1 MRKMS
6 EQKKKNIMRVLM
18 LIMAVIMLFG
28 FVILPLTV
36 DVAAE
41 ETGVSVTVTEFET
54 GKLSEAIE
62 KAKDG
67 ADLNTITKLA
77 VSGGVMNA
85 SDYSAVCGY
94 PNVEYLELAGCETEN
109 GVIPE
114 NAVQSRNQLTY
125 ISLPSNTETI
135 GARAFSGNR
144 KLLKI
149 SIPATLRVI
158 GDYAFEGCEN
168 VEEFAIPAEVSS
180 IGTGAFSDCKA
191 LKAFS
196 LPEAIT
202 VIPDY
207 CFNKCSFTEMHFGP
221 QVEKIGEG
229 AFSDCYSLS
238 DVYYYGDK
246 APEVS
251 DNSFQ
256 NVKVTIH
263 TYEDGE
269 GFDGLTNN
277 FVSIGYD
284 LSGDSEYIP
293 PKSAETQPA
302 QTFSETESETAEAED
317 VSETEDAAETE
328 ASSEETVL
336 SEEAAETEAAAT
348 ESVTEA
354 VPAAAPA
361 NSFSGISVLIIAV
374 LCAALAV
381 TVTLLVVNK
390 KK

>member
-6 EQKKKNIMRVLM
+6 EQKKKNIMRVIM
-18 LIMAVIMLFG
+18 LIMAVVMLFG
-28 FVILPLTV
+28 FVILPLTI
-36 DVAAE
+36 DVSAE

-62 KAKDG
+62 EAKDG

-94 PNVEYLELAGCETEN
+94 PNVEFIELAGCETEN
-109 GVIPE
+109 GAIPE
-114 NAVQSRNQLTY
+114 NALQSRNQLTY
-125 ISLPSNTETI
+125 ISLPANTETI

-149 SIPATLRVI
+149 SIPSTLRTI

-168 VEEFAIPAEVSS
+168 VEEFAVPAEVTS

-207 CFNKCSFTEMHFGP
+207 CFNKCSFTEMHLGP
-221 QVEKIGEG
+221 QIEKIGEG
-229 AFSDCYSLS
+229 AFSDCYSLT
-238 DVYYYGDK
+238 DVYFYGDT
-246 APEVS
+246 APAIS

-263 TYEDGE
+263 TYEGGE

-284 LSGDSEYIP
+284 LSEDSEYIP

-302 QTFSETESETAEAED
+302 ETPSETEAESSED
-317 VSETEDAAETE
+317 ISETEAAPEASETE
-328 ASSEETVL
+328 ASSEETAITEI
-336 SEEAAETEAAAT
+336 SAETEAAT
-348 ESVTEA
+348 VTEA

-361 NSFSGISVLIIAV
+361 SSFSGISVLIIAV

>member
-6 EQKKKNIMRVLM
+6 EQKKKNIMRILM
-18 LIMAVIMLFG
+18 LFMAVVMLFG
-28 FVILPLTV
+28 FVILPLMI
-36 DVAAE
+36 DVSAE

-85 SDYSAVCGY
+85 ADYSAVCGY
-94 PNVEYLELAGCETEN
+94 PNVEFIELAGCETEN
-109 GVIPE
+109 GIIPE

-125 ISLPSNTETI
+125 ISLPANTESI

-149 SIPATLRVI
+149 SIPSTLRII

-168 VEEFAIPAEVSS
+168 VEEIAIPAEVTS

-202 VIPDY
+202 VVPDY

-221 QVEKIGEG
+221 QIEKIGAG
-229 AFSDCYSLS
+229 AFSDCYSLT
-238 DVYYYGDK
+238 DVYYYGEK
-246 APEVS
+246 APVLS

-263 TYEDGE
+263 TYDGGE

-284 LSGDSEYIP
+284 LSEDSEYVP
-293 PKSAETQPA
+293 PKSAET
-302 QTFSETESETAEAED
+302 
-317 VSETEDAAETE
+317 
-328 ASSEETVL
+328 
-336 SEEAAETEAAAT
+336 
-348 ESVTEA
+348 
-354 VPAAAPA
+354 
-361 NSFSGISVLIIAV
+361 
-374 LCAALAV
+374 
-381 TVTLLVVNK
+381 
-390 KK
+390 

>member
-6 EQKKKNIMRVLM
+6 EQKKKNIMRIIM
-18 LIMAVIMLFG
+18 LIMAVVMLFS
-28 FVILPLTV
+28 FVILPLTI
-36 DVAAE
+36 DVSAE

-67 ADLNTITKLA
+67 ADLNNITKIA

-109 GVIPE
+109 GIIPD
-114 NAVQSRNQLTY
+114 NSVQSRNQLTY

-135 GARAFSGNR
+135 GTRAFSGNR

-149 SIPATLRVI
+149 SIPSTLRII

-168 VEEFAIPAEVSS
+168 VEEFQVPAEVTS
-180 IGTGAFSDCKA
+180 IGTGAFSDCKS
-191 LKAFS
+191 LKEFS
-196 LPEAIT
+196 LPDAIT
-202 VIPDY
+202 VVPDY
-207 CFNKCSFTEMHFGP
+207 CFSKCSLTEIHFGP
-221 QVEKIGEG
+221 QIEKIGDG
-229 AFSDCYSLS
+229 AFSDCYSLT
-238 DVYYYGDK
+238 DVYYYGGT
-246 APEVS
+246 APAVS

-269 GFDGLTNN
+269 GFDGLSNN
-277 FVSIGYD
+277 FVSVGYD
-284 LSGDSEYIP
+284 LSEDSEYIP

-302 QTFSETESETAEAED
+302 ETSSETE
-317 VSETEDAAETE
+317 AET
-328 ASSEETVL
+328 SENVDI
-336 SEEAAETEAAAT
+336 SETEAAAET
-348 ESVTEA
+348 ESASDETASSEEPAETSSTTENVTEA
-354 VPAAAPA
+354 APAAASA
-361 NSFSGISVLIIAV
+361 SSFSGLSVLIIAV

-381 TVTLLVVNK
+381 TVTLLIVK

>member
-6 EQKKKNIMRVLM
+6 EQKKKNLMRVFM
-18 LIMAVIMLFG
+18 LIMAIVMLFG
-28 FVILPLTV
+28 FVILPLTI
-36 DVAAE
+36 DVSAE
-41 ETGVSVTVTEFET
+41 ENGVSVTVTEFET
-54 GKLSEAIE
+54 GKLNAAIE
-62 KAKDG
+62 EAKDG

-94 PNVEYLELAGCETEN
+94 PNVEFIELAGCETEN

-114 NAVQSRNQLTY
+114 NAIQSRNQLTY

-168 VEEFAIPAEVSS
+168 VEEFAVPAEVTS

-207 CFNKCSFTEMHFGP
+207 CFNKCSFTEMHIGP
-221 QVEKIGEG
+221 QVEKIGSG
-229 AFSDCYSLS
+229 AFSDCYSLT

-246 APEVS
+246 APAVS

-284 LSGDSEYIP
+284 LSEDSVYIP

-302 QTFSETESETAEAED
+302 DTASETDAETAEESSETEA
-317 VSETEDAAETE
+317 VSEVSEEE
-328 ASSEETVL
+328 ASSEETTL
-336 SEEAAETEAAAT
+336 AEISSETEAAT
-348 ESVTEA
+348 VTEA
-354 VPAAAPA
+354 APAAAPA
-361 NSFSGISVLIIAV
+361 SSFSGLSVLIIAV

-381 TVTLLVVNK
+381 TVTLLVVK
-390 KK
+390 KKK

>member
-6 EQKKKNIMRVLM
+6 EQKKKRIIRIIM
-18 LIMAVIMLFG
+18 LIMAVVMLLS
-28 FVILPLTV
+28 FVILPLTI
-36 DVAAE
+36 DVSAE
-41 ETGVSVTVTEFET
+41 ENGVSVTVSEFDT

-77 VSGGVMNA
+77 VSGGVMNS

-94 PNVEYLELAGCETEN
+94 PNVEFIELAGCETEN
-109 GVIPE
+109 GIIPE
-114 NAVQSRNQLTY
+114 NALPSRNQLTY

-168 VEEFAIPAEVSS
+168 VEEFAVPAEVTS

-196 LPEAIT
+196 LPVAIT

-207 CFNKCSFTEMHFGP
+207 CFNKCSFTEMHIGP
-221 QVEKIGEG
+221 QVEKIGVG
-229 AFSDCYSLS
+229 AFSDCYSLT

-246 APEVS
+246 APAVS

-263 TYEDGE
+263 TYEDAE
-269 GFDGLTNN
+269 GFDGLSNN
-277 FVSIGYD
+277 FVSIGSD
-284 LSGDSEYIP
+284 LSEDSVYIP

-302 QTFSETESETAEAED
+302 QTSSETESQSSETQD
-317 VSETEDAAETE
+317 VSENE
-328 ASSEETVL
+328 ASEGTSSTEKTTLTETP
-336 SEEAAETEAAAT
+336 SETEAAT
-348 ESVTEA
+348 VSEA

-361 NSFSGISVLIIAV
+361 SSFSGLSVLIIAV

>member
-1 MRKMS
+1 
-6 EQKKKNIMRVLM
+6 MRVFM
-18 LIMAVIMLFG
+18 LIMAIVMLFG
-28 FVILPLTV
+28 FVILPLTI
-36 DVAAE
+36 DVSAE
-41 ETGVSVTVTEFET
+41 ENGVSVTVTEFET

-62 KAKDG
+62 EAKDG

-94 PNVEYLELAGCETEN
+94 PNVEFIELAGCETEN

-114 NAVQSRNQLTY
+114 NALQSRNQLTY

-149 SIPATLRVI
+149 SIPSTLRII

-168 VEEFAIPAEVSS
+168 VEEFAIPAEVTS

-207 CFNKCSFTEMHFGP
+207 CFSKCSFTEMHFGP

-229 AFSDCYSLS
+229 AFSDCYSLT
-238 DVYYYGDK
+238 DVYFYGDK
-246 APEVS
+246 APAVS

-277 FVSIGYD
+277 FVSVGYD
-284 LSGDSEYIP
+284 LSDDSVYIP

-302 QTFSETESETAEAED
+302 EASSETEAEETEAND
-317 VSETEDAAETE
+317 VSETEADTESE
-328 ASSEETVL
+328 ASSDDTSA
-336 SEEAAETEAAAT
+336 SEEASETKASSEAVTEAA
-348 ESVTEA
+348 
-354 VPAAAPA
+354 PAAAPA
-361 NSFSGISVLIIAV
+361 SSFSGLSVLIIAV

-381 TVTLLVVNK
+381 TVTLLVVKRK
-390 KK
+390 K

>member
-1 MRKMS
+1 MRKMN
-6 EQKKKNIMRVLM
+6 EQKKKNIMRIIM
-18 LIMAVIMLFG
+18 LIMAVVMLLS
-28 FVILPLTV
+28 FVILPLSI
-36 DVAAE
+36 DVSAE
-41 ETGVSVTVTEFET
+41 ETGVSVIVTEFET

-77 VSGGVMNA
+77 VSGGVMNS

-94 PNVEYLELAGCETEN
+94 PNVEYIELAGCETEN

-114 NAVQSRNQLTY
+114 NALPSRNQLTY
-125 ISLPSNTETI
+125 ISLPANTETI
-135 GARAFSGNR
+135 GARSFSGNR

-149 SIPATLRVI
+149 SIPSTLRII

-168 VEEFAIPAEVSS
+168 VEEFAVPAEVTS

-191 LKAFS
+191 LKEFS

-229 AFSDCYSLS
+229 AFSDCYSLT

-246 APEVS
+246 APAVS

-269 GFDGLTNN
+269 GFDGLSNN

-284 LSGDSEYIP
+284 LSEDSEYIP
-293 PKSAETQPA
+293 PKSVETQPA
-302 QTFSETESETAEAED
+302 ETKTETSE
-317 VSETEDAAETE
+317 AETE
-328 ASSEETVL
+328 EIT
-336 SEEAAETEAAAT
+336 ETEAASEASKSENSAEET
-348 ESVTEA
+348 KLSENAAETGAATEA
-354 VPAAAPA
+354 VPTAAPA
-361 NSFSGISVLIIAV
+361 NSFSGLSVLIIAV

-381 TVTLLVVNK
+381 TVTLLVVK
-390 KK
+390 KKK

>member
-6 EQKKKNIMRVLM
+6 EQKKKNIMRIIM
-18 LIMAVIMLFG
+18 LVMAVVMLLS
-28 FVILPLTV
+28 FVILPLTIEV
-36 DVAAE
+36 SAE

-94 PNVEYLELAGCETEN
+94 PNVEFIELAGCDTEN

-114 NAVQSRNQLTY
+114 NAMQSRNQLTY
-125 ISLPSNTETI
+125 ISLPANTETI

-149 SIPATLRVI
+149 SIPSTLRVI

-168 VEEFAIPAEVSS
+168 VEEFAIPAEVTS

-196 LPEAIT
+196 LPEAVT

-229 AFSDCYSLS
+229 AFSDCYSLT
-238 DVYYYGDK
+238 DVYYYGEK
-246 APEVS
+246 APALS
-251 DNSFQ
+251 DSSFQ

-263 TYEDGE
+263 TYENGE
-269 GFDGLTNN
+269 GFDGLANN

-284 LSGDSEYIP
+284 LSEDSEYIP
-293 PKSAETQPA
+293 PKSVETQPA
-302 QTFSETESETAEAED
+302 QTSSETESETAEA
-317 VSETEDAAETE
+317 VSETETASETEAAETE
-328 ASSEETVL
+328 TSSEETAI
-336 SEEAAETEAAAT
+336 SEEAAETEA
-348 ESVTEA
+348 VTEA
-354 VPAAAPA
+354 APAAAPA
-361 NSFSGISVLIIAV
+361 GSFSGLSVLIIAL

-381 TVTLLVVNK
+381 TVTLLVVK
-390 KK
+390 KKK

>member
-6 EQKKKNIMRVLM
+6 EQKKKTIMRIIM
-18 LIMAVIMLFG
+18 LIMAVVMLFG
-28 FVILPLTV
+28 FVILPLTA
-36 DVAAE
+36 DVSAE
-41 ETGVSVTVTEFET
+41 ENGVSVTVTEFET
-54 GKLSEAIE
+54 GKLSAAIE

-67 ADLNTITKLA
+67 ADLNTVTKLA

-85 SDYSAVCGY
+85 SDYSAICGY
-94 PNVEYLELAGCETEN
+94 PNVEFIELAGCDTEK

-114 NAVQSRNQLTY
+114 NALQSRNQLTY
-125 ISLPSNTETI
+125 ISLPANTETI
-135 GARAFSGNR
+135 GTRAFSGNR

-149 SIPATLRVI
+149 SIPSTLRTI

-168 VEEFAIPAEVSS
+168 VEEFAIPAEVTS

-196 LPEAIT
+196 LPAAIT

-229 AFSDCYSLS
+229 AFSDCGSLT

-246 APEVS
+246 APAVS
-251 DNSFQ
+251 DSSFQ

-284 LSGDSEYIP
+284 LSEDSEYIP
-293 PKSAETQPA
+293 PKSAETKPA
-302 QTFSETESETAEAED
+302 ETVSEIKDAPEASETQS
-317 VSETEDAAETE
+317 
-328 ASSEETVL
+328 SSEETAI
-336 SEEAAETEAAAT
+336 SKESAENAAAT
-348 ESVTEA
+348 EAT
-354 VPAAAPA
+354 PAEAPA
-361 NSFSGISVLIIAV
+361 TSFSGLSVLIIAV